1 MSPAP
6 IYIEAFGLACAL
18 GPDAASISRNL
29 FAVGPPS
36 APPREFLIDGRDVPV
51 GRLSFELQSR
61 AGETRT
67 NCLLAHCFAQI
78 AQEVAAARAR
88 FGAQRLAIVLGACTT
103 GIAEAGEAMAYR
115 NARGDW
121 PGGFKLQ
128 AQQLDDG
135 AWFLANLAKIEGPT
149 YSISTACTSGAR
161 ALAAGA
167 RLLRAGLC
175 DAVLCGGADSLSPLT
190 LNGFAALESLSQS
203 ACNPM
208 SAHRDGIHIGEAG
221 ALFLLT
227 RAPCPYRLS
236 GWGESAD
243 SYHISAPDPSG
254 AGAERALRGAL
265 AKAGLTQKDI
275 GFVHMHGTAT
285 RLNDAMEAAVLHRV
299 FGEDLPS
306 ASTKPLT
313 GHTLGTA
320 GALQAAFCIMSLQ
333 ERRLPPHHWDGVRD
347 PDLPSI
353 RLVGSAESWAG
364 HHALSAS
371 YAFGGNNCALV
382 ISRE

>member
-6 IYIEAFGLACAL
+6 IHIAAYGLACAL

-29 FAVGPPS
+29 FADRPPS
-36 APPREFLIDGRDVPV
+36 APPRDDLIDGRDVPV
-51 GRLSFELQSR
+51 GRLPFALPSHP
-61 AGETRT
+61 GETRT

-78 AQEVAAARAR
+78 APDVLGARAR
-88 FGAQRLAIVLGACTT
+88 FGAQRLALVLGACTT
-103 GIAEAGEAMAYR
+103 GIKEAGEAMAYR
-115 NARGDW
+115 HAHGDW
-121 PGGFKLQ
+121 PAGFRLQ

-135 AWFLANLAKIEGPT
+135 AWFLAKLAGIEGPT

-190 LNGFAALESLSQS
+190 LNGFAALESLSQT

-208 SAHRDGIHIGEAG
+208 SANRDGIHIGEAG

-227 RAPCPYRLS
+227 RELSPYRLS

-254 AGAERALRGAL
+254 AGAEMALRGAL
-265 AKAGLTQKDI
+265 AKAGLMDSDI
-275 GFVHMHGTAT
+275 GFAHMHGTAT
-285 RLNDAMEAAVLHRV
+285 RLNDAMEAAVLHRM
-299 FGEDLPS
+299 FGEDLPC

-320 GALQAAFCIMSLQ
+320 GALQAAFCIMALQ
-333 ERRLPPHHWDGVRD
+333 EGRLPPHHWDGARD
-347 PDLPSI
+347 PALPPI
-353 RLVGSAESWAG
+353 RLVGRAESWAG
-364 HHALSAS
+364 RHALSAS
-371 YAFGGNNCALV
+371 YAFGGNNAALV